1 MSVPFGWLKVR
12 RRPPGNP
19 DGSMSLIEHLY
30 ELRTRVTKAA
40 IAILVTT
47 ILGFLWYQ
55 HGLFGTLSLG
65 DILKGPYCDLPQSSR
80 AQFGPDNSCRLLA
93 TAPFDQFLLRFKV
106 ALTAG
111 VVLACPVWLGQVWGF
126 ITPGLHAKERK
137 LAMSFVT
144 AGALLFVTGAVLAYI
159 VVAQALSFLLSVG
172 NDVQI
177 TALNGDQYFSFIIA
191 LIIVFGISF
200 ELPLLVVMLNL
211 VGVLTYERL
220 KAWRR
225 GLIFGLFVFA
235 AIATPG
241 QDPFSMLALALSL
254 TLLFEMSVQVA
265 RLHDKRKARQRT
277 EEGWDSWNDDEASPL
292 PSEPDPLEHTGS
304 STGPGGYGDST

>member
-1 MSVPFGWLKVR
+1 VSVPFGWLKA
-12 RRPPGNP
+12 RRPHPDNP
-19 DGSMSLIEHLY
+19 DGSMSLVEHLY
-30 ELRTRVTKAA
+30 ELRSRITKAA
-40 IAILVTT
+40 LAVVVTT

-55 HGLFGTLSLG
+55 HGIFGTLSLG
-65 DILKGPYCDLPQSSR
+65 DILKGPYCDLPASSR

-111 VVLACPVWLGQVWGF
+111 VVLACPVWLSQVWGF

-137 LAMSFVT
+137 LAVAFVM
-144 AGALLFVTGAVLAYI
+144 AGAVLFVTGAVLAYV
-159 VVAQALSFLLSVG
+159 VVAKALSFLLSVG
-172 NDVQI
+172 NNVQI
-177 TALNGDQYFSFIIA
+177 TALNGDQYFSFIIG
-191 LIIVFGISF
+191 LLVIFGISF
-200 ELPLLVVMLNL
+200 ELPLLVVMLNMT
-211 VGVLTYERL
+211 GVLTYERL

-254 TLLFEMSVQVA
+254 TVLFELAVQIA
-265 RLHDKRKARQRT
+265 RVHDKHTARRRVEQ
-277 EEGWDSWNDDEASPL
+277 GWDSWNDDEASPL
-292 PSEPDPLEHTGS
+292 AEDTDPLEPTGTS
-304 STGPGGYGDST
+304 RRPSNYGDST